1 MGRRAPSGSSRCL
14 ARMKSAE
21 GMTDVVY
28 NPSAYPT
35 TTTLRAGQIWRNI
48 ERAYS
53 TLETWRQLWKA
64 ASHHCVPAC
73 RTSIRLSTSS
83 TTALA
88 TCRGWLKCCKQH
100 GCGQPPGSD
109 KAITKCTDCDKHFEL
124 ISETD
129 LQTAQGAL
137 LSEIRPEVD
146 NLLKRVENY
155 LDKLERREQ
164 SLLAKCDLNDG
175 RLGRDST
182 GGSTSRPASRAAG
195 SNARA
200 VNAQQELRYK
210 QLKARKDRLGYAVE
224 TLELQAK
231 QRERQLRMSMAAPQQ
246 FDDY

>member
-1 MGRRAPSGSSRCL
+1 MA
-14 ARMKSAE
+14 SALE
-21 GMTDVVY
+21 GCVA
-28 NPSAYPT
+28 S
-35 TTTLRAGQIWRNI
+35 LRASMQNLDSTINI
-48 ERAYS
+48 LDDGVS
-53 TLETWRQLWKA
+53 DM
-64 ASHHCVPAC
+64 P
-73 RTSIRLSTSS
+73 RL
-83 TTALA
+83 A
-88 TCRGWLKCCKQH
+88 
-100 GCGQPPGSD
+100 
-109 KAITKCTDCDKHFEL
+109 KHFEL

-164 SLLAKCDLNDG
+164 SLIAKCDLNDG

-182 GGSTSRPASRAAG
+182 GGSASRPASRVAAG
-195 SNARA
+195 RSNARA
-200 VNAQQELRYK
+200 ASAQQELRFK
-210 QLKARKDRLGYAVE
+210 QLKARRDRLSYAVE

>member
-1 MGRRAPSGSSRCL
+1 MQNLDS
-14 ARMKSAE
+14 
-21 GMTDVVY
+21 T
-28 NPSAYPT
+28 
-35 TTTLRAGQIWRNI
+35 INI
-48 ERAYS
+48 LDDGVS
-53 TLETWRQLWKA
+53 DM
-64 ASHHCVPAC
+64 P
-73 RTSIRLSTSS
+73 RLSKVLQ
-83 TTALA
+83 TT
-88 TCRGWLKCCKQH
+88 R
-100 GCGQPPGSD
+100 
-109 KAITKCTDCDKHFEL
+109 HFEL

-129 LQTAQGAL
+129 LHTAQGAL

-164 SLLAKCDLNDG
+164 SLVAKCDLNDG

-182 GGSTSRPASRAAG
+182 GGSASRPASRAAR
-195 SNARA
+195 STARA

-210 QLKARKDRLGYAVE
+210 QLKARKDRLSYAVE